1 MHHLPFLG
9 LHDPVASLSHLSAAA
24 TVAVAYYFLYKKG
37 RGDTLRSSSLLIF
50 TASLLFLFS
59 MSGTYHALPMG
70 PWRAMFRRLDYAA
83 IWLVIAGS
91 ATPVHILLF
100 EGRWRWGLI
109 ALFWGCALT
118 CLVTAEVYF
127 TSLPYW
133 SMLLGYTAVGS
144 LGFISFYHLV
154 ARYGLKMTTLLYLG
168 GMAYSAGAVIDYI
181 KMPVI
186 IPQVFGPHELFH
198 LFVMLGAL
206 LHWWFIYN
214 WADGRVQTRAPA
226 PVALPS
232 LGDAANG

>member
-1 MHHLPFLG
+1 MRHIPYFG

-24 TVAVAYYFLYKKG
+24 AVAVAYYFLYQKG
-37 RGDTLRSSSLLIF
+37 RGDALRSSALLIF
-50 TASLLFLFS
+50 TASLLFLFA
-59 MSGTYHALPMG
+59 MSGTYHALPLG
-70 PWRAMFRRLDYAA
+70 PWRALFRRLDYAA

-118 CLVTAEVYF
+118 CLVVAEVYF

-133 SMLLGYTAVGS
+133 SMLLGYTGVGS

-154 ARYGLKMTTLLYLG
+154 ARYGLRETTLLYLG
-168 GMAYSAGAVIDYI
+168 GLAYSTGAVIDFL

-186 IPQVFGPHELFH
+186 VPGVFGPHELFH
-198 LFVMLGAL
+198 LFVMLGAM
-206 LHWWFIYN
+206 LHWFFIYN
-214 WADGRVQTRAPA
+214 WAGRDPFATPAPA
-226 PVALPS
+226 ALPALGE
-232 LGDAANG
+232 LGDA

>member
-1 MHHLPFLG
+1 MQRLPFLG

-24 TVAVAYYFLYKKG
+24 AVAVAYYFLYKKG
-37 RGDTLRSSSLLIF
+37 RGDALRSSSLLIF

-70 PWRAMFRRLDYAA
+70 PYRALFRRLDYAA

-118 CLVTAEVYF
+118 CLVVAEFYF
-127 TSLPYW
+127 TRLPYW

-144 LGFISFYHLV
+144 LGFISFSHLV
-154 ARYGLKMTTLLYLG
+154 ARHGLKMTTLLYLG
-168 GMAYSAGAVIDYI
+168 GLAYSTGAVIDYMKI
-181 KMPVI
+181 PVI
-186 IPQVFGPHELFH
+186 IPGVFASHELFH
-198 LFVMLGAL
+198 LFVMIGAG

-214 WADGRVQTRAPA
+214 WADGRDRVRTPAPA
-226 PVALPS
+226 TMPS
-232 LGDAANG
+232 LGGLSDA